1 MEIKKMM
8 VVGCGQMGHGIAQVC
23 ATGGAEVY
31 MYDVSKDAIQK
42 GIDAINKSVGR
53 FAQKGKISEEEAK
66 AVAGRLKAVTSYD
79 DVKNDVDLV
88 IEAVIEDI
96 ELKKKI
102 FEELDKVMPENVI
115 LSSCTS
121 ALPITEIM
129 SLTKNRHR
137 TIGTHFH
144 HPPVLMKL
152 VEVVQGYGTSDET
165 VKTVIEFLTRVGKL
179 PVPCKD
185 YPGFVS
191 SRVGIIM
198 VNEGINC
205 LADGVSTAENIDK
218 ACAAGFN
225 WPMGPLKLADL
236 IGLDTCLYVLEDL
249 TAKLGPSFMP
259 SPLLRQMVSAGD
271 LGVKTGKGF
280 FDYSKK

>member
-8 VVGCGQMGHGIAQVC
+8 VVGAGQMGHGIAQVC
-23 ATGGAEVY
+23 ATGGVDVYLYDLSAEAVKKA
-31 MYDVSKDAIQK
+31 VEAIK
-42 GIDAINKSVGR
+42 KSVGKLVE
-53 FAQKGKISEEEAK
+53 KGKIKEDEARAIEKRIIPIKTYEEAK
-66 AVAGRLKAVTSYD
+66 
-79 DVKNDVDLV
+79 DVDLV
-88 IEAVIEDI
+88 IEAAVEDI
-96 ELKKKI
+96 EVKKKI
-102 FEELDKVMPENVI
+102 FQELDAVMPENVI

-129 SLTKNRHR
+129 SKTKKPHR

-152 VEVVQGYGTSDET
+152 VEVVHGYLTNPET
-165 VKTVIEFLTRVGKL
+165 LESVIKFLTKVGKT

-185 YPGFVS
+185 YPGFVT

-198 VNEGINC
+198 INESIHC
-205 LADGVSTAENIDK
+205 LSEGVSTPENVDK
-218 ACAAGFN
+218 ACVAGFN

-236 IGLDTCLYVLEDL
+236 IGLDTCLYVLDDL
-249 TAKLGPSFMP
+249 ALKLGQRFLP
-259 SPLLRQMVSAGD
+259 SPLLRQLVSAGH

-280 FDYSKK
+280 FDYSGK

>member
-31 MYDVSKDAIQK
+31 MYDIAEEAIQK
-42 GIDAINKSVGR
+42 GIDAIKKSVGR
-53 FAQKGKISEEEAK
+53 LAQKGKISEDDAK
-66 AVAGRLKAVTSYD
+66 AIAGRLKAVTSYD
-79 DVKNDVDLV
+79 DAKDVDLV

-96 ELKKKI
+96 NLKKKI
-102 FEELDKVMPENVI
+102 FTELDEAMPENVI

-129 SLTKNRHR
+129 SGTKKRHR

-144 HPPVLMKL
+144 HPPILMKL
-152 VEVVQGYGTSDET
+152 VEVVQGYHTSDET
-165 VKTVIEFLTRVGKL
+165 VEAVIKFLSKVGKL

-185 YPGFVS
+185 YPGFVT

-205 LADGVSTAENIDK
+205 LAEGVSTAENIDK

-249 TAKLGPSFMP
+249 TVKLGSAFMP

-271 LGVKTGKGF
+271 LGLKTGKGF

>member
-23 ATGGAEVY
+23 ATGGADVY
-31 MYDVSKDAIQK
+31 MYDISEEAIRK
-42 GIDAINKSVGR
+42 GIDAIKKSVGR
-53 FAQKGKISEEEAK
+53 LAQKGKISEDDAK
-66 AVAGRLKAVTSYD
+66 AIIGRLKAVTSYD
-79 DVKNDVDLV
+79 DAKDVDLV
-88 IEAVIEDI
+88 IEAVIENID
-96 ELKKKI
+96 LKKKI
-102 FEELDKVMPENVI
+102 FTELDEAMPENVI

-129 SLTKNRHR
+129 SGTKKRHR

-144 HPPVLMKL
+144 HPPVLMRL
-152 VEVVQGYGTSDET
+152 VEVVQGYYTSDET
-165 VKTVIEFLTRVGKL
+165 VEAVIKFLSKVGKL

-185 YPGFVS
+185 SPGFVT

-205 LADGVSTAENIDK
+205 LAEGVSTAENIDK

-249 TAKLGPSFMP
+249 TAKLGPAFMP
-259 SPLLRQMVSAGD
+259 SPLLRQMVSAGA
-271 LGVKTGKGF
+271 LGLKTGKGF